1 MVSWST
7 ADLCWIYVFR
17 GNQDILYI
25 PTNSITF
32 SVLGESLGYDV
43 TLETI
48 RDLFQWDENANINLK
63 YPEERLTL
71 ISRTTPKQNGHKEDR
86 EPAIY
91 FIAKE
96 NS

>member
-1 MVSWST
+1 MVSQST
-7 ADLCWIYVFR
+7 ADLHWIYVFR

-32 SVLGESLGYDV
+32 SVESLGYDV
-43 TLETI
+43 TLEII

-63 YPEERLTL
+63 YPEESLPL
-71 ISRTTPKQNGHKEDR
+71 VSRTTPKQTGHTEDR